1 MSAMRRFTPTVL
13 AMLVAGCAVG
23 PDFVEPDLAL
33 TDSFVEAGHG
43 PYSEAPI
50 APDFWRSFDDAD
62 LDALIAL
69 ALERNTSIAQAL
81 ATLNET
87 RALSGLSLYSWFPTA
102 GIGID
107 QQRSQESVADPFG
120 FPGSGGTTERYRA
133 GFDMAWE
140 IDLFGSLRRQN
151 EAIRRRVEADS
162 AAVSAVQ
169 LSIVAEVAQTY
180 FALRGAQQRL
190 IVQQENLD
198 NLVDSVRISEASLDA
213 GRGTGLDVARVR
225 ALERSL
231 AARLPQAEAAISR
244 AEQRLAVLTAQPV
257 EVLRTRLLP
266 QRVLPNVPDM
276 IAVGTPEEWLRRR
289 PDVYAAERRLAEAV
303 AGIGI
308 ETSEYYPRLTLIGNF
323 GWTGRQS
330 SDIGSS
336 SAERWGIGPA
346 ISWRILDFG
355 RIKQNILAAEARA
368 DGAYAIFEQTL
379 LLAIEEAE
387 NGMAGYRAASQTAE
401 ALAEAVEE
409 SRTASMLAHLR
420 FDNGIADYLA
430 VLDAERTLLD
440 LEDQY
445 AVAVTDRTTALAALY
460 KALGGEFARAE
471 AR

>member
-1 MSAMRRFTPTVL
+1 MSTVNKVISAIVVL
-13 AMLVAGCAVG
+13 LCAGCAAG
-23 PDFVEPDLAL
+23 PDFVEPEVALA
-33 TDSFVEAGHG
+33 DSFVEAQRGAF
-43 PYSEAPI
+43 SEASI

-87 RALSGLSLYSWFPTA
+87 RALSGLSLYSWFPTV

-107 QQRSQESVADPFG
+107 QQRSQESGADPFG
-120 FPGSGGTTERYRA
+120 FAGSGTTERYRA

-140 IDLFGSLRRQN
+140 IDLFGSLRRAQ

-162 AAVSAVQ
+162 AALSAIQ

-180 FALRGAQQRL
+180 FALRGAQERL
-190 IVQQENLD
+190 IVQRRNLD
-198 NLVDSVRISEASLDA
+198 NLADSVRISEASLEA

-225 ALERSL
+225 SLERSL

-257 EVLRTRLLP
+257 TELRTRLAQQVALP
-266 QRVLPNVPDM
+266 VVPDL

-303 AGIGI
+303 AGVGVQV
-308 ETSEYYPRLTLIGNF
+308 SEYYPRLTLTGNF

-330 SDIGSS
+330 SDIGSEA
-336 SAERWGIGPA
+336 AERWGIGPA

-368 DGAYAIFEQTL
+368 DRAYAAFEQTL

-387 NGMAGYRAASQTAE
+387 NGMAGYRAASQMAE

-409 SRTASMLAHLR
+409 SRTASMLARLR

-430 VLDAERTLLD
+430 VLDAERTQLD

-460 KALGGEFARAE
+460 KALGGEFARAQ